1 MMMMMLVFTF
11 FLSGYEHSIANL
23 SLFALSLISPH
34 PETISFAGAI
44 HNLIPVTIGNIIGG
58 SVFVG
63 MVYHYLTKKV
73 PDVKQEETELGA
85 AQQEEIIPLQA
96 HMKH

>member
-1 MMMMMLVFTF
+1 
-11 FLSGYEHSIANL
+11 
-23 SLFALSLISPH
+23 
-34 PETISFAGAI
+34 
-44 HNLIPVTIGNIIGG
+44 
-58 SVFVG
+58 

-73 PDVKQEETELGA
+73 PDVKQEETELVA

>member
-1 MMMMMLVFTF
+1 
-11 FLSGYEHSIANL
+11 
-23 SLFALSLISPH
+23 ALSLVSPH
-34 PETISFAGAI
+34 PDTITFAGAI

-63 MVYHYLTKKV
+63 MVYHYLTKKAPV
-73 PDVKQEETELGA
+73 AKQEETELVA
-85 AQQEEIIPLQA
+85 AQTEEIIPLQA

>member
-1 MMMMMLVFTF
+1 MFSHSSYLVTNIV
-11 FLSGYEHSIANL
+11 LQTYHS
-23 SLFALSLISPH
+23 FALSLVSPH
-34 PETISFAGAI
+34 PETISFSGAI

-63 MVYHYLTKKV
+63 MVYHYLTKKT
-73 PDVKQEETELGA
+73 PDVQQEETEIAA